1 VTYWGIH
8 LCATSDAVNGAEG
21 SYVGISDAIWS
32 SDRSDTPWPYGP
44 AHGSRECAGELETQH
59 RQANPGSDM
68 MTREEGM
75 ALIAEVQK
83 VRRQLWRLRYE
94 LRRVLETIR
103 EALPVSH
110 GLTRSQRAS

>member
-1 VTYWGIH
+1 
-8 LCATSDAVNGAEG
+8 
-21 SYVGISDAIWS
+21 
-32 SDRSDTPWPYGP
+32 
-44 AHGSRECAGELETQH
+44 
-59 RQANPGSDM
+59 M